1 VGHMINEYVIWFA
14 NNDNINISI
23 EQKDRPN
30 GQDDYDLIGEYIHNN
45 YGCVVYEIIELDGLE
60 KILIK

>member
-1 VGHMINEYVIWFA
+1 MINEYVIWFA
-14 NNDNINISI
+14 NNDHMKISI

-30 GQDDYDLIGEYIHNN
+30 NPDDYDLISEYIVNN